1 MSLNKFA
8 DLKPKPW
15 MRINCND
22 IVCENMVCNG
32 DATMGGVNTE
42 LTCHDIDAVNNAVIG
57 GDCIINNIN
66 FKPTNSPIVGKVLGS
81 DGMGGTIWVD
91 NDINP
96 GTNLMYSGTP
106 PTIVGQLSVFN
117 DITGGSVKQ
126 SIIMEDDIIIKNGTV
141 AMEGDLDINGNSLN
155 NVDELDCKRVNIDT
169 DANPANH
176 LYIKGYTNSPDL
188 EIRYKATDAT
198 LKSFGV
204 FSQTFRNGGSI
215 GGIGLLNSRSNGTF
229 DTPTALGS
237 GVRIYEQYDQGHDGA
252 GYSLG
257 VNIITETT
265 EPWTPGNH
273 GAKWQIKT
281 TNIGETQATTKL
293 TIDDNGLALGD
304 NLGNGGL
311 DLNGSNI
318 NNGNNATFTGELSV
332 PVIGSGVSTE
342 TIVRNLAV
350 GDGGGEYFFP
360 GTSSGTSNGDYL
372 AINGNNLEFKSLS
385 PPSYCET
392 YFTENTTPT
401 PLPVINTYVPIVGVR
416 SNGLNSGFTPSGTLI
431 TYDRLETKVHKV
443 DMAVSWES
451 DGKDSET
458 YSISIFKNG
467 VLIPS
472 SETRAVL
479 DDNNK
484 TWPRNASVSSLVSLS
499 TNDTLEAR
507 VKNLDTTQGCVIVD
521 FSINAIKID

>member
-42 LTCHDIDAVNNAVIG
+42 LTCHDIDVVNNAVIG
-57 GDCIINNIN
+57 GDCIIDNIN
-66 FKPTNSPIVGKVLGS
+66 FKPTNSPMVGKVLGS

-117 DITGGSVKQ
+117 DGIGGSVKQ
-126 SIIMEDDIIIKNGTV
+126 SIIKEDDIIIKNGTV
-141 AMEGDLDINGNSLN
+141 AMEGDLDMNDNSLN
-155 NVDELDCKRVNIDT
+155 SVDVVDCKILEFNTDVN
-169 DANPANH
+169 PLNH
-176 LYIKGYTNSPDL
+176 LYLKGYTNSPDL

-198 LKSFGV
+198 LKSFGL
-204 FSQTFRNGGSI
+204 FSQSFRNGGTV
-215 GGIGLLNSRSNGTF
+215 GGIGYLNSRSNGTF
-229 DTPTALGS
+229 DAPTALGS
-237 GVRIYEQYDQGHDGA
+237 GVYISEQYEQGHDGTA
-252 GYSLG
+252 YASGI
-257 VNIITETT
+257 VIQTVTT
-265 EPWTPGNH
+265 EPWTPTGH
-273 GAKWQIKT
+273 GAKYEIKT
-281 TNIGETQATTKL
+281 TNIGETSPTLKL
-293 TIDDNGLALGD
+293 EINDNGLLLGSG
-304 NLGNGGL
+304 LNGGL

-318 NNGNNATFTGELSV
+318 NNGNNATFTGEMSV
-332 PVIGSGVSTE
+332 SVIGSGVASE
-342 TIVRNLAV
+342 TIVRSLAV
-350 GDGGGEYFFP
+350 GGGGTEYYFP
-360 GTSSGTSNGDYL
+360 TDYTTASNGDYL
-372 AINGNNLEFKSLS
+372 ALNGNNLQFESFSL
-385 PPSYCET
+385 PSYCET
-392 YFTENTTPT
+392 YFTGNVTET
-401 PLPVINTYVPIVGVR
+401 PLPVIDTYVPIVGVR
-416 SNGLNSGFTPSGTLI
+416 NAGLNSGFTPSGTII
-431 TYDRLETKVHKV
+431 TYDGLETKVHKV

-451 DGKDSET
+451 GGNSSET

-467 VLIPS
+467 VLVPS

-479 DDNNK
+479 DDATN
-484 TWPRNASVSSLVSLS
+484 TWPRNASVSSLVSLT

-507 VKNLDTTQGCVIVD
+507 VKNITSLQGCVIVD